1 MDHGAGVYRSLT
13 GQPFGLALWEHARRM
28 TTERSGPRPAE
39 ADVARSLADLLNRA
53 NGQGLTPD
61 EAKSVAI
68 DANRPAR
75 PRAEEREEPPAS
87 DPAPKDD
94 LSEPPEFD
102 RAMDQDAYDV
112 FDPGGVR
119 WRL

>member
-1 MDHGAGVYRSLT
+1 
-13 GQPFGLALWEHARRM
+13 M